1 MRAPDLAKIG
11 QLLVDGGIYKG
22 SQIVSEKSMA
32 DMLKPRMLIDT
43 NFQYGHFWYLLGPV
57 EKPILAAAF
66 GNGGQ
71 RLSINTDRSLVTVIF
86 SGNYNQPDDWK
97 LPVKVIEDYIV
108 PELRKAGKL

>member
-1 MRAPDLAKIG
+1 M
-11 QLLVDGGIYKG
+11 YKG
-22 SQIVSEKSMA
+22 SQIVSERA
-32 DMLKPRMLIDT
+32 LANMLKPRMQIGK

-71 RLSINTDRSLVTVIF
+71 RLSVNAQQSLVTVIF

-97 LPVKVIEDYIV
+97 LPVTVIEDYIV